1 MKKQTDPSIVESDS
15 PIVEAVRKA
24 RAEIDRECGH
34 DLHTLCE
41 RLRRMEKTSG
51 LRMGAPRRLHTKR

>member
-1 MKKQTDPSIVESDS
+1 MKKQTDS

-34 DLHTLCE
+34 DLHTLVE
-41 RLRRMEKTSG
+41 KLRRMEKTSG
-51 LRMGAPRRLHTKR
+51 LRMGTPRRTRTKR

>member
-1 MKKQTDPSIVESDS
+1 MNKVTDS

-34 DLHTLCE
+34 DLHTYLE
-41 RLRRMEKTSG
+41 MLKRMEKTSG
-51 LRMGAPRRLHTKR
+51 LRMGRPPRRRRARP